1 VRQNEGGYVE
11 KVIVRRVVVVDG
23 VEKWD
28 WMILEG
34 SRSVGDATE
43 SDNLGEFIE

>member
-1 VRQNEGGYVE
+1 MRENEGRCVE
-11 KVIVRRVVVVDG
+11 KVGVRRVVVVDG

-28 WMILEG
+28 RMILKR

-43 SDNLGEFIE
+43 SDDLSEFTE